1 MLFNS
6 TIFLFL
12 FMSGVL
18 AVYLTS
24 VAVVRALGGP
34 RSGMRAL
41 NALLLVS
48 SLLFY
53 TWTESYFVFEPN
65 RSCPQQMHR

>member
-18 AVYLTS
+18 AVYLAS
-24 VAVVRALGGP
+24 LAVVRARGAP
-34 RSGMRAL
+34 RSGMHAF
-41 NALLLVS
+41 NALLLGA
-48 SLLFY
+48 
-53 TWTESYFVFEPN
+53 P
-65 RSCPQQMHR
+65 M